1 MNAKFREFVKTGRGK
16 LTVALG
22 CLALSWIFLL
32 WQFSGSIG
40 DLMPGGGAHRRG
52 RARGQGA
59 AAAECGAES
68 PAESCPGSS
77 GRGTESSSAAI
88 GARSATAWSIPSCAT
103 GFSRPRVMSSSS

>member
-40 DLMPGGGAHRRG
+40 DLMPGGERS
-52 RARGQGA
+52 AR
-59 AAAECGAES
+59 
-68 PAESCPGSS
+68 
-77 GRGTESSSAAI
+77 SSA
-88 GARSATAWSIPSCAT
+88 RSGSC
-103 GFSRPRVMSSSS
+103 GSRMRR